1 MSIENVI
8 EVKNLEKIYRS
19 GTHAVKGIS
28 FNVKKGEIFGM
39 LGPNGVGKSTLLQI
53 LTSVMKPTHGHI
65 KTGGRISALLEL
77 VS

>member
-39 LGPNGVGKSTLLQI
+39 LGPNGVGKSTIFQAFDATI
-53 LTSVMKPTHGHI
+53 LTVLFDKNNFQFCLKS
-65 KTGGRISALLEL
+65 L
-77 VS
+77 